1 MRTARLGCLT
11 STGIIAALVTA
22 FAIAGLVFAGG
33 GVMFSP
39 GDLNAVTGDLLGGVH
54 SHAEIAGAC
63 SACHVAPWEDQ
74 TMQDRCSACH
84 TDIPAQMQDLMTP
97 HGRMYAIDP
106 AAECRACHPEHRGAA
121 ASLIEIEGWKYPH
134 QVSGYFLTAHQFK
147 AENVPFKCE
156 DCHGNDVTTFDVKT
170 CESCHAEQDRA
181 FMTAH
186 VLAYGDSCLNCHN
199 GYDSMVTDFNHDAFQ
214 FKLTG
219 QHAGVGCVKCH
230 HDGRSLVDF
239 RMLPQDCASCHLE
252 DEPHQGMLG
261 TDCASCHTTQGWSP
275 SQFDHNRSAFK
286 LTEAHVNVACNA
298 CHTDKIFKGTPSDC
312 FSCHQQDDPH
322 QGVLG
327 ANCASC
333 HKATTWQD
341 VTFDH
346 SQTAFKLVG
355 GHANVACSACHK
367 SLTFNDTPTACASCH
382 VDVHQGQMGM
392 DCAKCHNPF
401 DWKDVHFDHSQTGFK
416 LIGAHQGAACSSCH
430 ANGRFK
436 GTPSNCFACHASD
449 DKHHG
454 QFGTDCGACHSPV
467 SWKDVNFDHSR
478 TGFPLSGAH
487 SGVRCTACHMNG
499 VYKGTPKECVACH
512 SSDDAHNGQ
521 FGTVCSACHNTNS
534 WKNATFDHSKTGFP
548 LTGSH
553 SGVTCQKCHSNGV
566 FKGTPS
572 NCYACHAGNDKHNGQ
587 FGTDCGSC
595 HKPTRWSDVNFNH
608 NNTGF
613 PLSGKHA
620 AVQCKACHSN
630 GYAGTP
636 SNCFACHASDDKHN
650 GQFGTNCDSCHTP
663 NGWGNATFNHDK
675 TGFPLVGKHA
685 KVDCKKCHQ
694 NGVYQGTPDQ
704 CVACHKDKHNGKN
717 GTDCAACHTPE
728 GWGKKP

>member
-1 MRTARLGCLT
+1 MRRARLGCF
-11 STGIIAALVTA
+11 SFTGIFAALITA
-22 FAIAGLVFAGG
+22 FVIVRFAAASGG
-33 GVMFSP
+33 QMFSP
-39 GDLNAVTGDLLGGVH
+39 GALNAVAGDLLGNVH

-106 AAECRACHPEHRGAA
+106 AAECRACHPEHRGET
-121 ASLIEIEGWKYPH
+121 ASLTEIEGWKYPH
-134 QVSGYFLTAHQFK
+134 DISGYFLMAHQFK

-275 SQFDHNRSAFK
+275 SQFDHNRSTFK

-346 SQTAFKLVG
+346 SRTAFKLVG

-467 SWKDVNFDHSR
+467 SWTDVNFDHSR
-478 TGFPLSGAH
+478 TGFPLAGAH
-487 SGVRCTACHMNG
+487 SGVRCTACHVNG

-620 AVQCKACHSN
+620 GVQCKACHSK

-636 SNCFACHASDDKHN
+636 SNCYACHASDDKHN

-663 NGWGNATFNHDK
+663 NGWGNANFNHDK
-675 TGFPLVGKHA
+675 TGFPLEGKHA
-685 KVDCKKCHQ
+685 KLDCKKCHQ

-704 CVACHKDKHNGKN
+704 CVACHNDKHNGEK
-717 GTDCAACHTPE
+717 GTDCAACHTPQ
-728 GWGKKP
+728 GWGK

>member
-1 MRTARLGCLT
+1 MRRARLGCFT
-11 STGIIAALVTA
+11 FTGIFAALVTA
-22 FAIAGLVFAGG
+22 FAIVGYAVASGG
-33 GVMFSP
+33 QMFSP
-39 GDLNAVTGDLLGGVH
+39 GALNAVTGNLLGNVH

-63 SACHVAPWEDQ
+63 SSCHVAPWESQ
-74 TMQDRCSACH
+74 TMQDRCVVCH
-84 TDIPAQMQDLMTP
+84 QDIPAQMQDLMTP

-106 AAECRACHPEHRGAA
+106 AAECRACHPEHRGET
-121 ASLIEIEGWKYPH
+121 ASLTEIEGWKYPH
-134 QVSGYFLTAHQFK
+134 DISGYFLTAHQFK
-147 AENVPFKCE
+147 AENEPFKCA
-156 DCHGNDVTTFDVKT
+156 DCHGSDVTTFDVQT
-170 CESCHAEQDRA
+170 CETCHGQRDQA
-181 FMTAH
+181 FMVKH
-186 VLAYGDSCLNCHN
+186 ILSYGQSCLECHN
-199 GYDSMVTDFNHDAFQ
+199 GYDSMVTGFDHNAFQ
-214 FKLTG
+214 FKLSG
-219 QHAGVGCVKCH
+219 KHSEVACEECH
-230 HDGRSLVDF
+230 RGGHNLVDF
-239 RMLPQDCASCHLE
+239 RLLAQDCASCHV
-252 DEPHQGMLG
+252 DDDPHEGMLG
-261 TDCASCHTTQGWSP
+261 RDCASCHTPEGWSP

-286 LTEAHVNVACNA
+286 LTQAHVNVACRA
-298 CHTDKIFKGTPSDC
+298 CHTDMLFKGTPSDC
-312 FSCHQQDDPH
+312 FSCHAQDDPH

-346 SQTAFKLVG
+346 SKTAFALVG
-355 GHANVACSACHK
+355 GHVNVACTKCH
-367 SLTFNDTPTACASCH
+367 SDLTFKGTPTACASCH

-392 DCAKCHNPF
+392 DCAKCHTPF

-416 LIGAHQGAACSSCH
+416 LVGAHQGAACTSCH
-430 ANGRFK
+430 AGGRFK
-436 GTPSNCFACHASD
+436 GTPSNCFACHSSD
-449 DKHHG
+449 DKHNG
-454 QFGTDCGACHSPV
+454 QFGTDCGACHNPV

-487 SGVRCTACHMNG
+487 SGVKCTACHSNG
-499 VYKGTPKECVACH
+499 VYKGTPQECVACH
-512 SSDDAHNGQ
+512 AADDAHNGQ
-521 FGTVCSACHNTNS
+521 FGTVCSACHNTSS
-534 WKNATFDHSKTGFP
+534 WKNATFDHNRTGFP
-548 LTGSH
+548 LVGSH
-553 SGVTCQKCHSNGV
+553 SGVKCQKCHSNGV

-608 NNTGF
+608 NSTGF

-620 AVQCKACHSN
+620 GVQCKACHSN
-630 GYAGTP
+630 GYSGTP
-636 SNCFACHASDDKHN
+636 SNCYACHASDDKHN
-650 GQFGTNCDSCHTP
+650 GQFGTDCASCHTP
-663 NGWGNATFNHDK
+663 DGWGKANFNHDK

-694 NGVYQGTPDQ
+694 NGYQGTPNQ